1 MSLFLYAPPSCR
13 PFLCLPLCVRFF
25 FLTVWVPKS
34 WVPSSWAP
42 FVLFSFW
49 CFHVRKCL
57 FAKTLSLL
65 EHFPTLSSF
74 FAIALSLFTIH
85 PPISN
90 FPLCSHAIFYIWFS
104 LIFSFSL
111 PHWSSPSTLSSLSL
125 CSPPPPIPPSHPL
138 PLSLSLSSRSLPF
151 FAQDR
156 SALITLMALMIQLNG
171 ALSPQ
176 CLSKAFLC
184 SMLTQQHSTVTADSA
199 LSVSA
204 LTVTSRYY
212 RTGHGEICLS
222 FVYLSRILRV

>member
-1 MSLFLYAPPSCR
+1 MLPCYILYLILPDFLFLSA
-13 PFLCLPLCVRFF
+13 
-25 FLTVWVPKS
+25 
-34 WVPSSWAP
+34 
-42 FVLFSFW
+42 
-49 CFHVRKCL
+49 
-57 FAKTLSLL
+57 SL
-65 EHFPTLSSF
+65 
-74 FAIALSLFTIH
+74 IFTIH
-85 PPISN
+85 P
-90 FPLCSHAIFYIWFS
+90 L
-104 LIFSFSL
+104 
-111 PHWSSPSTLSSLSL
+111 LSL

-212 RTGHGEICLS
+212 RTGHGEICLC
-222 FVYLSRILRV
+222 FIYLSRILRV